1 MPLFSQMPNL
11 NQILSNP
18 NTRRVA
24 IGVGVVAAVGIVGP
38 VIYRATRP
46 VLRQAVKSAILF
58 GEKGREVVASASEAV
73 EDLVAEVRSEI
84 MVESVSA
91 DVADVAAGDEAA

>member
-1 MPLFSQMPNL
+1 MPLFSQMPNF

-84 MVESVSA
+84 MVESASA
-91 DVADVAAGDEAA
+91 EVAAGDESA